1 MDSVGRITCAY
12 RTAGHIH
19 PERAGSLGADGGAG
33 RRGWGYV
40 PLVAD
45 GARERG
51 AEDEA
56 FEEVER
62 VTALELFFDLV
73 FVFALTQV
81 TSLMATDPTW
91 FGLLRGMAVLTVL
104 WWAWVAYVWIGT
116 TTDAED
122 GVARF
127 ALLVAMAAML
137 VTALAAPE
145 AFGKYGVLFGVAYFV
160 VRVLH
165 VIMFRVVGRSQPG
178 VGAAVAKLAP
188 GLLVGSTLIGVAG
201 FLPAGWPRGV
211 LWALAVV
218 IDVGSPLVTGT
229 EGWHVSPGHFSERH
243 GLVII
248 IALGESVVALGVGV
262 SSEPFTA
269 RIIVAVLLAFV
280 TVACLWW
287 LYFDVVSIAAE
298 RRFASAPVAERNDI
312 ARDSYNYLHLPMV
325 AGIVL
330 LALGLKKVF
339 GDLDATLTPQISVA
353 LFGGVALYLLGH
365 LLFRRRNMHTW
376 NGQRAVVMVLL
387 LVLVPV
393 GVAVPA
399 WVSLVTVMS
408 VLIALVTY
416 EALHFAAGRR
426 ALRATQD

>member
-1 MDSVGRITCAY
+1 MTWGAIA
-12 RTAGHIH
+12 A
-19 PERAGSLGADGGAG
+19 PRASWGTFIRNQTGSLGAEWGAG
-33 RRGWGYV
+33 WGDERYGPRV
-40 PLVAD
+40 TD

-73 FVFALTQV
+73 FVFALTQG
-81 TSLMATDPTW
+81 TSLMATEPTW

-127 ALLVAMAAML
+127 VLLISMAAML
-137 VTALAAPE
+137 VTALAAPG
-145 AFGKYGVLFGVAYFV
+145 AFGDYGVLFGAAYFV

-165 VIMFRVVGRSQPG
+165 VIMFRVVGREQPG

-188 GLLVGSTLIGVAG
+188 GLLVGSALIVVAG
-201 FLPAGWPRGV
+201 FLPAGWPRGT
-211 LWALAVV
+211 LWLLAVV

-248 IALGESVVALGVGV
+248 IALGESLVALGVGV
-262 SSEPFTA
+262 STEVLTA
-269 RIIVAVLLAFV
+269 RIILAVLLGFV
-280 TVACLWW
+280 AVACLWW

-298 RRFASAPVAERNDI
+298 RKFASAPEAERNDI
-312 ARDSYNYLHLPMV
+312 ARDSYNYFHLPMV

-339 GDLDATLTPQISVA
+339 AGLDDPLKPQLSVA

-365 LLFRRRNMHTW
+365 LLFRRRNMKTW
-376 NGQRAVVMVLL
+376 NVQRAVVMLL
-387 LVLVPV
+387 MLALIPV
-393 GVAVPA
+393 GIVVPA
-399 WVSLVTVMS
+399 WMSLVAVTS
-408 VLIALVTY
+408 ALIALVTY

-426 ALRATQD
+426 AIRATQD